1 MKKRFKVFGQR
12 FCTYCGKDEMY
23 YIDYNG
29 RPLGLCDCGNV
40 DYCDHDKTE
49 ADVKKRY
56 GTRLKP
62 ADIDVLILED

>member
-1 MKKRFKVFGQR
+1 MKKRYKVFGQR

-29 RPLGLCDCGNV
+29 KPLGLCDCGNT
-40 DYCDHDKTE
+40 DWCSGETE

-62 ADIDVLILED
+62 ADIDILILEE